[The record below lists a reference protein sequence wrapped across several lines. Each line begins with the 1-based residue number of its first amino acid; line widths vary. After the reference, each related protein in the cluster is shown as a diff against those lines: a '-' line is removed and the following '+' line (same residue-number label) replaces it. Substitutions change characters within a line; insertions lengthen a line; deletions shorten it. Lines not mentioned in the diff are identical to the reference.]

1 MLLSTLVVAGD
12 FRVGVNKPEGLPS
25 AAAAASS
32 IVEQLN
38 VVIGNQWWRGD
49 RDTCH
54 KQVPT

>member
-25 AAAAASS
+25 AAAASS